1 MTFQVEVNYVD
12 VDVVVTDDQGNFVT
26 GLTRDDFEVF
36 ENGRPQKIDTF
47 SLVDIPVEKPTEF
60 VYEGR
65 PVVADTQTN
74 RKPFDGRVYVIVLDD
89 LDVSA
94 MRSAPR
100 EGCGTK
106 VRPRVHGRQRS
117 GRRGLYER
125 AQGCGAGIHDQSRA
139 PGRRHRQVRRAAHAI
154 AQPGPAR
161 LVLPA
166 HRVRLHLEERRRPE
180 YRIDQPQD
188 ASGYGRTSDLTELE
202 RGTRAL
208 TVLDSLKNTAEFL
221 GNVRG
226 RRKALLFF
234 SEGLDYP
241 IRDVFGAHD
250 ATTVI
255 RASQD
260 AISMAARANVNF
272 YAIDP
277 RGLAGM
283 TSDFMEGAGIGGGVG
298 ATGAVLFVPG
308 TNVSSDGVTG
318 GTPTVNLQNE
328 FMQEFRTSQDTLR
341 ELTEETGGFASL
353 NTNNTA
359 PAFER
364 IVNANSRYYV
374 LGYYPP
380 THPRDGRFHKIEVR
394 VKRPNLRVDARKG
407 YASPRGRT
415 PEERKRDE
423 EARLARDA
431 RRPDGKRTSTP
442 LLTALASPIPQSGL
456 TFTVQAAPFKNT
468 ANEASI
474 ALAIELDG
482 SKLPYSE
489 PNAKGTVSNK
499 IELSF
504 FGLNAQGKAIAPA
517 WTELDL
523 TLRPETR
530 DRVTAHG
537 VRANPRISLAPGR
550 YQIKVGA
557 RESVSGQAG
566 SVFYDLEVPDFRKE
580 RLMVGGLLM
589 TTPSVQQTPSIQPD
603 PNVSEKLL
611 PAPATSRREFP
622 RSDVLALYTE
632 IYDNDSSRQARRIDG
647 DRAAG
652 LRERHRRHRQPRRAG
667 ERHVGRET
675 VGDLRVRETD
685 SAEGA
690 RARPLSAPSG
700 GRCPRTER
708 ASGDARSCRHRPSI
722 VVGRVVPSRPITV
735 PATRPCTAVRATR
748 PRRGPG
754 ARGTRPILAAATLAS
769 MSSKNTMASG
779 GETCARASASSKIAG
794 FGLHKPT

>member
-1 MTFQVEVNYVD
+1 MRKFALLLLVAAVVLQSPALQGQGPQAPGVTFQVEVNYVD
-12 VDVVVTDDQGNFVT
+12 VDAVVTDAQGNFVT

-36 ENGRPQKIDTF
+36 ENQKPQKIDTF
-47 SLVDIPVEKPTEF
+47 SMVEIPVEKPAEF

-65 PVVADTQTN
+65 LVVADTQSN

-94 MRSAPR
+94 MRSTPVKDAARKFVR
-100 EGCGTK
+100 EFMGANDLAAVVYT
-106 VRPRVHGRQRS
+106 S
-117 GRRGLYER
+117 GRKDA
-125 AQGCGAGIHDQSRA
+125 AQEFTTNRELLVASIDKFIGQRMRSLSLDRLDSYYQTIAFGFTSQNNADAGTGSINAQDQA
-139 PGRRHRQVRRAAHAI
+139 
-154 AQPGPAR
+154 
-161 LVLPA
+161 
-166 HRVRLHLEERRRPE
+166 
-180 YRIDQPQD
+180 
-188 ASGYGRTSDLTELE
+188 GYGRVSDPTELE

-208 TVLDSLKNTAEFL
+208 SVLDTLKNTAEFL
-221 GNVRG
+221 GSVRG

-272 YAIDP
+272 YAVDP

-283 TSDFMEGAGIGGGVG
+283 TTDFMEGAGIANG
-298 ATGAVLFVPG
+298 AGSSGPVIMVPG
-308 TNVSSDGVTG
+308 TNTPSSGITG
-318 GTPTVNLQNE
+318 ASGGIFSVQDEL
-328 FMQEFRTSQDTLR
+328 MQEFRTSQDTLR

-353 NTNNTA
+353 NTNNVA

-394 VKRPNLRVDARKG
+394 VKRPNVKVEARKG

-415 PEERKRDE
+415 PEERKREE

-468 ANEASI
+468 ENEASI

-489 PNAKGTVSNK
+489 PNAKGMVSNK
-499 IELSF
+499 VELSF
-504 FGLNAQGKAIAPA
+504 FGLNAQGKAISPS

-530 DRVTAHG
+530 DRVTAYG
-537 VRANPRISLAPGR
+537 VRANPRISLPPGR
-550 YQIKVGA
+550 YQIKIGA
-557 RESVSGQAG
+557 RESVGGQAG

-603 PNVSEKLL
+603 PNINIKLL
-611 PAPATSRREFP
+611 PAPATSRRDFP
-622 RSDVLALYTE
+622 LSDVLALYTE
-632 IYDNDSSRQARRIDG
+632 IYDNDSSRQARRVDVTVRLVSESGTDVIVSHDELENG
-647 DRAAG
+647 T
-652 LRERHRRHRQPRRAG
+652 AG
-667 ERHVGRET
+667 EKPWEIFGYAKRIPLKELAPGRYL
-675 VGDLRVRETD
+675 LRVEAAVR
-685 SAEGA
+685 GQNQ
-690 RARPLSAPSG
+690 P
-700 GRCPRTER
+700 
-708 ASGDARSCRHRPSI
+708 
-722 VVGRVVPSRPITV
+722 
-735 PATRPCTAVRATR
+735 PATREAPITIR
-748 PRRGPG
+748 P
-754 ARGTRPILAAATLAS
+754 
-769 MSSKNTMASG
+769 
-779 GETCARASASSKIAG
+779 
-794 FGLHKPT
+794 